1 MAKGKGRARREETLQ
16 GSSSSASEAASVP
29 DPPPRD
35 DAPSPIPTHTMAD
48 VELLM
53 NVPPRRYT
61 VGEIATTLL
70 CLAQLC
76 EDGAC
81 TLCLVA
87 IACIDMVI
95 R

>member
-1 MAKGKGRARREETLQ
+1 MAKGKGRARREDTPH
-16 GSSSSASEAASVP
+16 GIPASEAASLS
-29 DPPPRD
+29 
-35 DAPSPIPTHTMAD
+35 DAPPAGDASTADAIPTHTMAD

-53 NVPPRRYT
+53 NFPPRRYT

-81 TLCLVA
+81 TLCLVTV
-87 IACIDMVI
+87 ACTDMI
-95 R
+95 SR